1 MLSVKNYLATAISL
15 IKLTLIQLSDML
27 IWFFALKLL
36 CECELVNVVNVAS
49 SLGDRL
55 KLSQSMSTLKIW

>member
-15 IKLTLIQLSDML
+15 IKLALIQLPNML
-27 IWFFALKLL
+27 IWFFALKLI
-36 CECELVNVVNVAS
+36 CECKLVNVVNVAS
-49 SLGDRL
+49 PLSDRL